1 MPEVENLD
9 SPPELSWLDYKTI
22 RQYQSMG
29 DILEGSRS
37 GTGEPLRDE
46 TKNGYNW
53 LTKDP

>member
-9 SPPELSWLDYKTI
+9 RPPELSWLDYKTI

-29 DILEGSRS
+29 DILEGFRS